1 MVNGPLTENE
11 LREGFAGKRVLIT
24 GGLGFIGANLA
35 RRLLALGA
43 EVALVDALIP
53 EYGGNRFNVVGLE
66 DRLEI
71 HLTDVRDERAM
82 SFLLKDRDILMNLA
96 GQTSHLDSM
105 RDPYTDLQI
114 NTRAQLS
121 ILEACRKQNP
131 AVTIVYASTRQV
143 YGVPDYLPVDER
155 HLVHP
160 VDVNG
165 INKSAGE
172 WYHIVYNKVYGLRT
186 CALRLTNTYG
196 PCMRVKDTRQTF
208 LGWWIRQVVEERE
221 IHVYGD
227 GRQLRDLTYVDDAV
241 DAFLL
246 AALSH
251 HSAGEI
257 FNVGGCEPISLEA
270 LAALLVEVAGGG
282 RYSLIP
288 FPADLKAIDIGDY
301 YADDTKIRTTLG
313 WQPRT
318 SIEDGLRRTVEYYR
332 EHRHQYWPHA

>member
-1 MVNGPLTENE
+1 MVTAPLTDAE
-11 LREGFAGKRVLIT
+11 LHAGYAGKRVLIT
-24 GGLGFIGANLA
+24 GGLGFIGSNLA
-35 RRLLALGA
+35 RRLVSLGA

-53 EYGGNRFNVVGLE
+53 EYGGNRFNVGGLE
-66 DRLEI
+66 DRVEI
-71 HLTDVRDERAM
+71 HLADVRDERAI
-82 SFLLKDRDILMNLA
+82 SLLLKDRDILMNLA

-114 NTRAQLS
+114 NSRAQLS

-131 AVTIVYASTRQV
+131 SVTIIYASTRQV

-165 INKSAGE
+165 INKTAGE
-172 WYHIVYNKVYGLRT
+172 WYHIVYGNVYGLRT

-196 PCMRVKDTRQTF
+196 PRMRVRDARQTF
-208 LGWWIRQVVEERE
+208 LGWWIRQVVEGEE

-246 AALSH
+246 AALSEASH
-251 HSAGEI
+251 GEI
-257 FNVGGCEPISLEA
+257 FNVGGCDPISLEA

-282 RYSLIP
+282 RYALVP
-288 FPADLKAIDIGDY
+288 FPAEQKAIDIGDY
-301 YADDTKIRTTLG
+301 YADDRKIRATLG
-313 WQPRT
+313 WRPRT
-318 SIEDGLRRTVEYYR
+318 SLADGLRRTVDYYR
-332 EHRHQYWPHA
+332 EHRRQYWPHA